1 MKNKLSQK
9 KIKLINHS
17 KSKYL
22 TDESE
27 VKISP
32 IQKLKR
38 SIRKIKL
45 ANRFLESTY
54 GSVKIKT
61 EMDLY
66 KDKYLGVLDILF
78 KTAKECYKFKF
89 RTGFLL
95 TLIEVLRLSM
105 KIPDVIVITKT
116 FHLLSLVCH
125 YFKDLKNAIY
135 SIKRMI
141 GFTEEQGEFLLSI
154 KGYELLAS
162 VYEDK

>member
-9 KIKLINHS
+9 KFKLINHS

-54 GSVKIKT
+54 SSVKIKT

-78 KTAKECYKFKF
+78 KTAKE
-89 RTGFLL
+89 
-95 TLIEVLRLSM
+95 
-105 KIPDVIVITKT
+105 
-116 FHLLSLVCH
+116 
-125 YFKDLKNAIY
+125 
-135 SIKRMI
+135 
-141 GFTEEQGEFLLSI
+141 
-154 KGYELLAS
+154 
-162 VYEDK
+162 